1 MPRLA
6 RRCAGKVS
14 RSTWPNSA
22 LPRAGS
28 APISARIRVVFPA
41 PLRPINPHISPS
53 FTARNASRI
62 IGIDPI
68 ETFRFSIL
76 SMTAPRLEAHASDE
90 FLHPWVIQRLVR
102 SAVGDDRTVIEGKNT
117 VSKARDDLHVM
128 FDKQHRDLA
137 CLERRHDDLHQVEF
151 FLD

>member
-28 APISARIRVVFPA
+28 APISARIKVVFPA
-41 PLRPINPHISPS
+41 PLRPIKPHISPS
-53 FTARNASRI
+53 FTAREASRI

-68 ETFRFSIL
+68 ETLRFSIL
-76 SMTAPRLEAHASDE
+76 SMARPRLEPHAGDE
-90 FLHPWVIQRLVR
+90 LLHPRIIQRLVR
-102 SAVGDDRTVIEGKNT
+102 GAIGYHRAVVK
-117 VSKARDDLHVM
+117 
-128 FDKQHRDLA
+128 
-137 CLERRHDDLHQVEF
+137 
-151 FLD
+151 